1 MERAH
6 EAFFDPDMLVRIYLF
21 VSLIPFSSYWTLVQS
36 LLYFPDEHKF
46 AIYTPLFLPISVPVV
61 LKLLA
66 EIKKL
71 RGGKKTKDKKVKA
84 E

>member
-6 EAFFDPDMLVRIYLF
+6 EAFFDPDML
-21 VSLIPFSSYWTLVQS
+21 S